1 MAGKKGK
8 QDGKAAKARAKPL
21 AKGRET
27 EVPEE
32 DEPIAEEQTTDEKPA
47 GERVPVCIVCRE
59 EKEGAPVKD
68 DAVISTIRAVKTR
81 LGLASNKELVVCGDC
96 LEEHKKRR
104 QGFEKN
110 LVQYGAFGL
119 IVLVVLFILTQ
130 TLNALFVGVM
140 LLALMLVM
148 SLFYY
153 HPALEA
159 EG

>member
-1 MAGKKGK
+1 MVGKGKEKGRKVAKAGAKPKKGE
-8 QDGKAAKARAKPL
+8 DAA
-21 AKGRET
+21 
-27 EVPEE
+27 VPDEE
-32 DEPIAEEQTTDEKPA
+32 GPIGEEPSSDK
-47 GERVPVCIVCRE
+47 VSVCIVCRE
-59 EKEGAPVKD
+59 EKEVSPVKD

-81 LGLASNKELVVCGDC
+81 LGFASNKELVVCGDC